1 MEPRIVCSANKFEN
15 GPMLVGARHWDQHM
29 HVQANYMG
37 VKGTEPHEQGFV
49 DQFGKFYSRTEAWK
63 IAEANGQIIRRCG
76 GDTSDGGTLWS
87 ENLY

>member
-63 IAEANGQIIRRCG
+63 IAEANGQIVRRCG
-76 GDTSDGGTLWS
+76 GDTTNGGTLWS